1 MFQQELQ
8 NYVTQNPDLVK
19 MKEVAPGMFV
29 LKYTKKVFYKGL
41 WNQYLEECR
50 GTIVDEDFNV
60 IQRPFTKI
68 YNYGV
73 EKQAPVLSDDTEI
86 TAFEK
91 INGFMVAVTWHK
103 GNLLV
108 STTGS
113 VESPFVDMAMEYINQ
128 VEDGMETMCEF
139 YKDFTWLFECCHP
152 NDPHIIQQEPG
163 LYLLG
168 CRRKSWG
175 PESLVVLDECATL
188 GYVEAFNTYRGVNV
202 VKAPKMFRTT
212 VGELKKMVKSVR
224 HEGFV
229 FYTAS
234 GVAAKIKSPYY
245 LMAKWVAR
253 NPNTDKL
260 MDLKNDI
267 KERIEEEFYPLVD
280 KIRENIEEYTA
291 LDEQSRLAWVR
302 KQLGE

>member
-1 MFQQELQ
+1 MFQQKLKEF
-8 NYVTQNPDLVK
+8 VEQNPDLVK
-19 MKEVAPGMFV
+19 MKEVAPDMFI

-41 WNQYLEECR
+41 WNEYLEECR
-50 GTIVDEDFNV
+50 GTIVDKDFNI
-60 IQRPFTKI
+60 IQRPFSKI

-73 EKQAPVLSDDTEI
+73 EKQAPVLPDDTEI

-91 INGFMVAVTWHK
+91 INGFMVAVTWHDEK
-103 GNLLV
+103 LLV

-128 VEDGMETMCEF
+128 VKDEMEGFCEF
-139 YKDFTWLFECCHP
+139 YNGYTWLFECCHP

-163 LYLLG
+163 LYLIG
-168 CRRKSWG
+168 CRHKSWR
-175 PESLVVLDECATL
+175 SLPLVMSEFVNIS
-188 GYVEAFNTYRGVNV
+188 YVTILNSYKKDVIKV
-202 VKAPKMFRTT
+202 PKQYSTT
-212 VGELKKMVKSVR
+212 ICGLKNMVKSVR

-291 LDEQSRLAWVR
+291 LDEQSRLVWVR

>member
-1 MFQQELQ
+1 MFQQELK
-8 NYVTQNPDLVK
+8 NYVAQNPDLVK

-41 WNQYLEECR
+41 WNKYLEECR
-50 GTIVDEDFNV
+50 GTIVDKDFNV

-73 EKQAPVLSDDTEI
+73 EQQAPVLSDDTEI

-91 INGFMVAVTWHK
+91 INGFMVAVTWHNGK
-103 GNLLV
+103 LLV

-113 VESPFVDMAMEYINQ
+113 IESPFVDMAMEYINQ

-139 YKDFTWLFECCHP
+139 YNGYTWLFECCHP

-212 VGELKKMVKSVR
+212 LGELKKIVKSVR

-253 NPNTDKL
+253 NPNTAKL

-302 KQLGE
+302 KELGE

>member
-1 MFQQELQ
+1 MFQQKLKEF
-8 NYVTQNPDLVK
+8 VEQNPDLVK
-19 MKEVAPGMFV
+19 MKEVAPDMFV

-41 WNQYLEECR
+41 WNEYLEECR
-50 GTIVDEDFNV
+50 GTIVDKYFNV

-73 EKQAPVLSDDTEI
+73 EKQAPVLDDDTEI

-91 INGFMVAVTWHK
+91 INGFMVAVTWHNDK
-103 GNLLV
+103 LLV

-113 VESPFVDMAMEYINQ
+113 IDSPFVDMAMEYINQ
-128 VEDGMETMCEF
+128 VDDGMETVCEF

-152 NDPHIIQQEPG
+152 ADPHIIQQEPG

-168 CRRKSWG
+168 CRKKEEG
-175 PESLVVLDECATL
+175 AKLTVLDECSLLT
-188 GYVEAFNTYRGVNV
+188 YVEAFNAYPWLKV
-202 VKAPKMFRTT
+202 VKAPKMFSST

-253 NPNTDKL
+253 NPNTAKL

-291 LDEQSRLAWVR
+291 LDEQERLAWVR
-302 KQLGE
+302 KELGE

>member
-1 MFQQELQ
+1 MFQQELK
-8 NYVTQNPDLVK
+8 NYVAQNPDLVK

-41 WNQYLEECR
+41 WNSYLEECR
-50 GTIVDEDFNV
+50 GTIVDADFNI
-60 IQRPFTKI
+60 IQRQFTKI

-91 INGFMVAVTWHK
+91 INGFMVAVTWHN
-103 GNLLV
+103 GELLV

-113 VESPFVDMAMEYINQ
+113 IDSPFVDMAMEYINQ
-128 VEDGMETMCEF
+128 IKDEIGDFCGY
-139 YKDFTWLFECCHP
+139 YKGFTWLFECCHP
-152 NDPHIIQQEPG
+152 NDPHVIQQEPG
-163 LYLLG
+163 LYLIG
-168 CRRKSWG
+168 CRHKSW
-175 PESLVVLDECATL
+175 ESPQLVLSESTNVSYIETL
-188 GYVEAFNTYRGVNV
+188 NIYKKDIVKVPKQYV
-202 VKAPKMFRTT
+202 TT
-212 VGELKKMVKSVR
+212 IGELKKMVKSVR

-234 GVAAKIKSPYY
+234 GVAAKLKSPYY

-280 KIRENIEEYTA
+280 KIRDNIKEYTA
-291 LDEQSRLAWVR
+291 LDEQERLAWVR

>member
-1 MFQQELQ
+1 MFQQELK
-8 NYVTQNPDLVK
+8 NYVAQNPDLVK

-41 WNQYLEECR
+41 WNKYLEECR
-50 GTIVDEDFNV
+50 GTIVDKDFNV

-73 EKQAPVLSDDTEI
+73 EKQAPVLPDDTEI

-91 INGFMVAVTWHK
+91 INGFMVAVTWHDEK
-103 GNLLV
+103 LLV

-113 VESPFVDMAMEYINQ
+113 IDSPFVDMAMEYINQ
-128 VEDGMETMCEF
+128 VKDEMEDFCGY
-139 YKDFTWLFECCHP
+139 YKGFTWLFECCHP
-152 NDPHIIQQEPG
+152 NDPHVIQQEPG
-163 LYLLG
+163 LYLIG
-168 CRRKSWG
+168 CRHKSW
-175 PESLVVLDECATL
+175 ESHPLVLSESTNISYAEKLNIYKKDIIKV
-188 GYVEAFNTYRGVNV
+188 
-202 VKAPKMFRTT
+202 PKQYFTT
-212 VGELKKMVKSVR
+212 IGGLKKVVKSVR

>member
-1 MFQQELQ
+1 MFQQELK
-8 NYVTQNPDLVK
+8 NYVVQNPDLVK
-19 MKEVAPGMFV
+19 MKEAATGMFV

-41 WNQYLEECR
+41 WNKYLEECR
-50 GTIVDEDFNV
+50 GTIVDKDFNV

-73 EKQAPVLSDDTEI
+73 EKQAPVLPDDTEI

-91 INGFMVAVTWHK
+91 INGFMVAVTWHDGK
-103 GNLLV
+103 LLV

-128 VEDGMETMCEF
+128 VKDEMEDFCAF
-139 YKDFTWLFECCHP
+139 YNGYTWLFECCHP

-163 LYLLG
+163 LYLIG
-168 CRRKSWG
+168 CRHKSW
-175 PESLVVLDECATL
+175 ESLPLVMQELVNISHVNGLNSYKKDVIKVPKQYSTTL
-188 GYVEAFNTYRGVNV
+188 G
-202 VKAPKMFRTT
+202 K
-212 VGELKKMVKSVR
+212 LKKMVKSVR

-260 MDLKNDI
+260 TDLKNDI

>member
-1 MFQQELQ
+1 MFQQELK
-8 NYVTQNPDLVK
+8 NYVAQNPDLVK

-50 GTIVDEDFNV
+50 GTIVDKDFNV

-73 EKQAPVLSDDTEI
+73 EKQAPVLPDDTEI

-91 INGFMVAVTWHK
+91 INGFMVAVTWHDEK
-103 GNLLV
+103 LLV

-139 YKDFTWLFECCHP
+139 YNGYTWLFECCHP

-202 VKAPKMFRTT
+202 VKAPKMFHTT
-212 VGELKKMVKSVR
+212 IGELKKMVKSVR

>member
-1 MFQQELQ
+1 MFQQKLKEF
-8 NYVTQNPDLVK
+8 VEQNPDLVK

-41 WNQYLEECR
+41 WNEYLEECR
-50 GTIVDEDFNV
+50 GTIVDKYFNV

-73 EKQAPVLSDDTEI
+73 QKQAPVLDDDTEI

-91 INGFMVAVTWHK
+91 INGFMVAVTWHNGK
-103 GNLLV
+103 LLV

-113 VESPFVDMAMEYINQ
+113 IDSPFVDMAMEYINQ
-128 VEDGMETMCEF
+128 VKDEMENFCDF
-139 YKDFTWLFECCHP
+139 YKDFTWLFECCHQ
-152 NDPHIIQQEPG
+152 NDPHIIQQEYG
-163 LYLLG
+163 LYLIG
-168 CRRKSWG
+168 CQHKSW
-175 PESLVVLDECATL
+175 ESQLLVLSEFVNISHATTL
-188 GYVEAFNTYRGVNV
+188 NNYKKDIIKV
-202 VKAPKMFRTT
+202 PKQYFTT

-253 NPNTDKL
+253 NPNTAKL
-260 MDLKNDI
+260 MDLNNDI

-302 KQLGE
+302 KELGE

>member
-1 MFQQELQ
+1 MFKQKLKEF
-8 NYVTQNPDLVK
+8 VEQNPDLVK
-19 MKEVAPGMFV
+19 MKEVAPDMFV
-29 LKYTKKVFYKGL
+29 LKYTKKVFFKSL
-41 WNQYLEECR
+41 WNEYLEECR
-50 GTIVDEDFNV
+50 GTIVDADFNV

-73 EKQAPVLSDDTEI
+73 EKQAPVLDDDTEI

-91 INGFMVAVTWHK
+91 INGFMVAVTWYNDK
-103 GNLLV
+103 LLV

-113 VESPFVDMAMEYINQ
+113 IDSPFVDMAMEYINQ
-128 VEDGMETMCEF
+128 IKDEMDDFCGF

-152 NDPHIIQQEPG
+152 NDPHIIKQEPG
-163 LYLLG
+163 LYLIG
-168 CRRKSWG
+168 CRHKSW
-175 PESLVVLDECATL
+175 ESHPLVLSEWVNISHAAALNIYKDIVKVPKQ
-188 GYVEAFNTYRGVNV
+188 YV
-202 VKAPKMFRTT
+202 TT
-212 VGELKKMVKSVR
+212 IEGLKKTVKSVR

-234 GVAAKIKSPYY
+234 GVASKIKSPYY

-253 NPNTDKL
+253 NPNTAKL

-291 LDEQSRLAWVR
+291 LSEQERLDWVR

>member
-1 MFQQELQ
+1 MFQQELK
-8 NYVTQNPDLVK
+8 NYVAQNPDLVK

-41 WNQYLEECR
+41 WNKYLEECR
-50 GTIVDEDFNV
+50 GTIVDKDFNV

-73 EKQAPVLSDDTEI
+73 EKQAPVLPDDTEI

-91 INGFMVAVTWHK
+91 INGFMVAVTWHDEK
-103 GNLLV
+103 LLV

-113 VESPFVDMAMEYINQ
+113 VESPFVDMAMEYIDQ

-139 YKDFTWLFECCHP
+139 YNGYTWLFECCHP

-168 CRRKSWG
+168 CRRKSWD
-175 PESLVVLDECATL
+175 PESLVPLDECATL

-202 VKAPKMFRTT
+202 VKAPKMFHTT
-212 VGELKKMVKSVR
+212 LGELKKMVKSVR

>member
-1 MFQQELQ
+1 MFQQKLKEFVEQ
-8 NYVTQNPDLVK
+8 NHDLVK
-19 MKEVAPGMFV
+19 MKEVATGMFV

-41 WNQYLEECR
+41 WNEYLEECR
-50 GTIVDEDFNV
+50 GTIVDKDFNI

-73 EKQAPVLSDDTEI
+73 EKQAPVLPNDTEI

-91 INGFMVAVTWHK
+91 INGFMVAVTWHND
-103 GNLLV
+103 NLLV

-113 VESPFVDMAMEYINQ
+113 IDSPFVDMAMEYINQ
-128 VEDGMETMCEF
+128 VKDEIEDFCE
-139 YKDFTWLFECCHP
+139 YYREFTWLFECCHP
-152 NDPHIIQQEPG
+152 NDQHIIQQEPG
-163 LYLLG
+163 LYLIG
-168 CRRKSWG
+168 CRHKSW
-175 PESLVVLDECATL
+175 ESHPLVLSEFTNISHADVLNLYRKDIVKVPKQ
-188 GYVEAFNTYRGVNV
+188 YV
-202 VKAPKMFRTT
+202 TT
-212 VGELKKMVKSVR
+212 IGGLKKTVKSVR

-253 NPNTDKL
+253 NPNTAKL
-260 MDLKNDI
+260 TDLKNDF

-302 KQLGE
+302 KELGE

>member
-1 MFQQELQ
+1 MFQQKLKEF
-8 NYVTQNPDLVK
+8 VEQNPDLVK
-19 MKEVAPGMFV
+19 MKEVAPDMFV

-41 WNQYLEECR
+41 WNEYLEECR
-50 GTIVDEDFNV
+50 GTIVDKDFNV

-73 EKQAPVLSDDTEI
+73 EKQAPVLDDDTEI

-91 INGFMVAVTWHK
+91 INGFMVAVTWHNGK
-103 GNLLV
+103 LLV

-113 VESPFVDMAMEYINQ
+113 INSPFVDKAMDYINP
-128 VEDGMETMCEF
+128 VKDEMEDFCGF

-152 NDPHIIQQEPG
+152 DDPHIIQQEHG
-163 LYLLG
+163 LYLIG
-168 CRRKSWG
+168 CRRKSWD
-175 PESLVVLDECATL
+175 PRPLILSESVNISHATSI
-188 GYVEAFNTYRGVNV
+188 GVKV
-202 VKAPKMFRTT
+202 PKRYYTT

-253 NPNTDKL
+253 NPNTAKL
-260 MDLKNDI
+260 MDLNNDI
-267 KERIEEEFYPLVD
+267 KERIEEEFYQLVD

-302 KQLGE
+302 KELGE